1 MSNIQQQISTF
12 FLYYFLYT
20 VYGFI
25 TLFKKIQVENAKDS
39 IKNYQGKTV
48 FYLNRNIDSIFIYF
62 ERKEVSFLF
71 QFVFH

>member
-1 MSNIQQQISTF
+1 MDTF
-12 FLYYFLYT
+12 FRFLYELLSQFFD
-20 VYGFI
+20 GFI
-25 TLFKKIQVENAKDS
+25 TIFKKIQVENAKDS